1 MSIRLLFLAVA
12 CIAVSGMPGVLLGR
26 RSSLGQ
32 WFAAVANVVGSLI
45 GAVGLII
52 HFGAK
57 FSQPDNLIL
66 PWGLPIGHFAV
77 GVDALSAVFLIP
89 MLLISALGSIYG
101 LSYWK
106 QAEHPGNG
114 RKLRLFW
121 GLMTAGMMLV
131 VLATDGVTFLM
142 AWEIMALA
150 AFFLVATED
159 KKHAVRE
166 AGWVYLVAT
175 HVGTLCLFALFAL
188 FRYAG
193 GSFDLWSIASWPHAW
208 VPTAVFVLGC
218 VGFGLKA
225 GIMPLHVWLPGA
237 HANAPSHVSA
247 ILSGV
252 LLKTGVYGL
261 IRVGAMLPHPPVWWG
276 ATLLAAGA
284 VSGIVGIAF
293 AVSQQDFKRLL
304 AYSSIENV
312 GIMVM
317 GIGLAL
323 VGRAVSRNDLIYL
336 GLAGALLHVLNHSL
350 FKPLL
355 FMGAGSLL
363 HAVHTRQI
371 DLLGG
376 LGKRMPR
383 TFVLFAIGAVAIC
396 GLPPLNG
403 FVSELLIYL
412 GLFRALIPGDGRTCV
427 WASLAAP
434 ALAIIGALAV
444 GGFVKL
450 LGAVFTGGP
459 RTSRGQH
466 AHDPSAFML
475 APMAVLAGLCIAI
488 GLFPAALARLLER
501 AVLVWQP
508 QTSAEV
514 PSPWSLVPW
523 HWMTVASISII
534 VAASLAAVALR
545 RWFRYDQAT
554 SAGTW
559 DCGYARPTNRMQYTG
574 SSLTDMITGFF
585 AWVLVPRKL
594 WQGLRV
600 IFSSPQIFSSEVP
613 DVVLDRGLFPGFRFI
628 VRVLAYAR
636 PIQSG
641 PVQVY
646 LVYVLAILLALLL
659 FAR

>member
-1 MSIRLLFLAVA
+1 MSIRLLLIAVA
-12 CIAVSGMPGVLLGR
+12 CIAVSGVPGLLLGR
-26 RSSLGQ
+26 RSALGQ
-32 WFAAVANVVGSLI
+32 WFAAAVNVIGSVI
-45 GAVGLII
+45 GAAGLILHI
-52 HFGAK
+52 GTAGV
-57 FSQPDNLIL
+57 QPDILIL
-66 PWGLPIGHFAV
+66 PWGLPIGRFAV
-77 GVDALSAVFLIP
+77 GVDALSALFLIP

-101 LSYWK
+101 LAYWK

-114 RKLRLFW
+114 RKLRLCW
-121 GLMTAGMMLV
+121 GLMTASMMLV
-131 VLATDGVTFLM
+131 VMATDGVLFLM

-159 KKHAVRE
+159 KKEAVRQ

-175 HVGTLCLFALFAL
+175 HLGTLCLFALFAL
-188 FRYAG
+188 LRYAG
-193 GSFDLWSIASWPHAW
+193 GSFDLWSITAWPHTW
-208 VPTAVFVLGC
+208 MPTAAFVLGA

-225 GIMPLHVWLPGA
+225 GVMPLHVWLPGA

-261 IRVGAMLPHPPVWWG
+261 VRVGALLPHPPVWWG
-276 ATLLAAGA
+276 GTLLAAGA
-284 VSGIVGIAF
+284 VSGIIGIAF
-293 AVSQQDFKRLL
+293 AVSQHDFKRLL

-355 FMGAGSLL
+355 FMGAGNLL

-412 GLFRALIPGDGRTCV
+412 GLFRALIPSDGRA
-427 WASLAAP
+427 WRMISLAAP

-459 RTSRGQH
+459 RTRHGEH
-466 AHDPSAFML
+466 AHDPGALML
-475 APMAVLAGLCIAI
+475 APMATLALLCTAIGVFPGVLAGLL
-488 GLFPAALARLLER
+488 GR
-501 AVLVWQP
+501 AVEVWHP
-508 QTSAEV
+508 QTSSAASL
-514 PSPWSLVPW
+514 PTNLVPW
-523 HWMTVASISII
+523 HWLTAASVSIL
-534 VAASLAAVALR
+534 VAAALAAVVLR
-545 RWFRYDQAT
+545 RWLRYDQAT

-559 DCGYARPTNRMQYTG
+559 DCGYAKPTTRMQYTG
-574 SSLTDMITGFF
+574 SSLSDMLTGLF
-585 AWVLVPRKL
+585 AWVLVPRKI
-594 WQGLRV
+594 WRDLRG
-600 IFSSPQIFSSEVP
+600 IFSERGSFFSQVP
-613 DVVLDRGLFPGFRFI
+613 DVVLDRGLFPGFRFM